1 MNPSIL
7 VSTSR
12 LIAALWLGGG
22 AVLLAIAAPAAFRGA
37 GDPTHAAS
45 IVGDMLGQWRFIAI
59 GAPALL
65 LVLAAIRKGRRG
77 PMILVGIALV
87 LALAQM
93 AIDARIHA
101 IRAASPVPISSM
113 EKSDP
118 VRRHF
123 GMLHGVSSGL
133 MLLQIIAAACVVW
146 MEE

>member
-1 MNPSIL
+1 MTAPII

-45 IVGDMLGQWRFIAI
+45 IVGDMLGQWRYLAV

-65 LVLAAIRKGRRG
+65 LILAAVRRGRRG
-77 PMILVGIALV
+77 PVILVALALV

-93 AIDARIHA
+93 AVDTRIHR
-101 IRAASPVPISSM
+101 IRRESAVPISSLD
-113 EKSDP
+113 KSDP

-123 GMLHGVSSGL
+123 GMLHGASSGL
-133 MLLQIIAAACVVW
+133 MLLQIIAAAAVVW
-146 MEE
+146 IEE

>member
-1 MNPSIL
+1 MTPSVL

-45 IVGDMLGQWRFIAI
+45 IVGDMLGQWRYLAI
-59 GAPALL
+59 GAPVLL
-65 LVLAAIRKGRRG
+65 LIISAVRRGRRG
-77 PMILVGIALV
+77 PMILVA
-87 LALAQM
+87 LALLLAFAQM
-93 AIDARIHA
+93 AVDAQIHK
-101 IRAASPVPISSM
+101 IRLQSSVPISSL

-123 GMLHGVSSGL
+123 GMLHGASSGL
-133 MLLQIIAAACVVW
+133 MLLQLIAAAAVVW
-146 MEE
+146 IEE